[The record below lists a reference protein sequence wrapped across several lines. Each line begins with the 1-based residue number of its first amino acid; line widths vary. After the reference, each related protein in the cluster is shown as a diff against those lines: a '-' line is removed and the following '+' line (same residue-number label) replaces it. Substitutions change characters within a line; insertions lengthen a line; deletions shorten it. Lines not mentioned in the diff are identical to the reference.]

1 MAAQAPG
8 KQRKEA
14 EAWIAKATA
23 DALHLLGWL
32 RTALPLLPGSLPCS
46 SCGTRQRRINGQGT
60 LLVSCHSSG
69 LAAPCAGLL
78 HPQFFLLAHGAIIRA
93 GLHALQLSIKLNM
106 WHHDAGGTA
115 QEIAG
120 LAVKLYSHRH
130 PLLSRCATDTLAGL
144 CSASSSL
151 PAPAL
156 VELLRVI
163 TQSDSAWEVKDQSA
177 LVSLIDL
184 IESACMRY
192 SSALPLM

>member
-1 MAAQAPG
+1 MLACVICG
-8 KQRKEA
+8 LGGLS
-14 EAWIAKATA
+14 AWHT
-23 DALHLLGWL
+23 
-32 RTALPLLPGSLPCS
+32 
-46 SCGTRQRRINGQGT
+46 
-60 LLVSCHSSG
+60 
-69 LAAPCAGLL
+69 
-78 HPQFFLLAHGAIIRA
+78 
-93 GLHALQLSIKLNM
+93 
-106 WHHDAGGTA
+106 DAGGTA

-156 VELLRVI
+156 VELLRVV

-184 IESACMRY
+184 IESACMRCTSNSAPIMTACC
-192 SSALPLM
+192 SSFHSSSLKASPRPWLADP